1 MQQKC
6 EELSANLRKETE
18 ASDVLEQSLA
28 KAQAGS
34 VGSIDLSLSRDVP
47 RLRRARV
54 RRLDDQVQAQ
64 EFLASRRS
72 SSV

>member
-34 VGSIDLSLSRDVP
+34 IDPSLSRDSSRSVHSEGTCASTGRP
-47 RLRRARV
+47 GPSSGV
-54 RRLDDQVQAQ
+54 
-64 EFLASRRS
+64 LAVYCNV
-72 SSV
+72 SV